1 MRIVSFADCIFG
13 VYHCFAKKKSSVVV
27 HPEFE
32 SHLED

>member
-13 VYHCFAKKKSSVVV
+13 VYHCFAKKKSSVLV

-32 SHLED
+32 SHFED